1 MQDYIYIGRII
12 TTHGLNGEIK
22 IRSNFKYKSQIFKV
36 GNDLYIGKK
45 KEKHE
50 ILNYRKHKDYDMVI
64 LSDINDIDIAISYKQ
79 ELVYVLKKE
88 LILDEDD
95 YLNEDLIN
103 LICYY
108 EKKKIGTIKNIEDQG
123 NGNYVIELD
132 THKFIP
138 KNNNFILKVDL
149 EKKEIHFKN
158 IGGLL

>member
-12 TTHGLNGEIK
+12 TTHGLKGEIK
-22 IRSNFKYKSQIFKV
+22 IRSNFKYKDQIFKI
-36 GNDLYIGKK
+36 GNYLYLGKT

-50 ILNYRKHKDYDMVI
+50 VLSYRKHQDYDMVI

-88 LILDEDD
+88 LVLDDDD
-95 YLNEDLIN
+95 YLNEDLIG
-103 LICYY
+103 LTCYY
-108 EKKKIGTIKNIEDQG
+108 ENNNIGTIKHIEDQG
-123 NGNYVIELD
+123 NGNYVIELN

-149 EKKEIHFKN
+149 AKKEIHFKN